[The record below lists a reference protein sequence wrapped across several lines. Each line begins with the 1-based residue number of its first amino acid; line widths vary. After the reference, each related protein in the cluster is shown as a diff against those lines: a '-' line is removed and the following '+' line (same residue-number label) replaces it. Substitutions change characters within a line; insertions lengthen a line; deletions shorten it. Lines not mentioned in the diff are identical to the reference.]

1 MKQSKVLEAL
11 RALSHETRLDIVR
24 LLVPHSKDGLAAG
37 EIGRKVDVTASRL
50 SFHLSALEQAGL
62 LTSERQSRNVIYRL
76 DHKRLGRI
84 FGYLLN
90 DCCGAHPTICDPST
104 KGKTNADITDQA
116 Q

>member
-11 RALSHETRLDIVR
+11 SALSHETRLDIVR
-24 LLVPHSKDGLAAG
+24 LLVPHSKDGLPAG
-37 EIGRKVDVTASRL
+37 EIGRQVDVTASRL

-104 KGKTNADITDQA
+104 KGKPASDVTDPVQ
-116 Q
+116 